1 MLGDTG
7 SKRVVHILLEC
18 ILVSQACVKNSVLRG
33 VGLCIPACTGA
44 DIPPFPVHAG
54 IHPPSQCMLGYT
66 PPCPV
71 HAGIHPRADT
81 LPRPYPPPW
90 QTPPPRRPLQRT
102 VRILLECI
110 LVVKDNYNWQGLIKI
125 SIHMCITI

>member
-54 IHPPSQCMLGYT
+54 IHT
-66 PPCPV
+66 PCPV
-71 HAGIHPRADT
+71 HAGIHPPPGQTPSPGHTPLLGKR
-81 LPRPYPPPW
+81 PPPL
-90 QTPPPRRPLQRT
+90 RRPLQRT